1 MEKYLNFINNQWVA
15 ADDGASISVSNPATE
30 EMVGLVSAASAGQ
43 AVHACDVAAAAQR
56 VLDLAGHRR
65 VNTLHVGRGTQH
77 AVDIAPAAAGS
88 DQCLG
93 TRVGGDLGH
102 QAGLIV
108 GPWCK
113 ARLHALRVEHAG
125 LVDHVALLDA

>member
-56 VLDLAGHRR
+56 AWRKLTSIERGNHLHLKPARQPLVRRWRWSLAKASKTPRMRR
-65 VNTLHVGRGTQH
+65 
-77 AVDIAPAAAGS
+77 S
-88 DQCLG
+88 
-93 TRVGGDLGH
+93 TR
-102 QAGLIV
+102 
-108 GPWCK
+108 P
-113 ARLHALRVEHAG
+113 R
-125 LVDHVALLDA
+125 

>member
-56 VLDLAGHRR
+56 TWRKLTSIERGHHLHNLA
-65 VNTLHVGRGTQH
+65 
-77 AVDIAPAAAGS
+77 
-88 DQCLG
+88 
-93 TRVGGDLGH
+93 
-102 QAGLIV
+102 
-108 GPWCK
+108 
-113 ARLHALRVEHAG
+113 HALEARKVAIGQALAQESGKSLEAGNRRFRLGPAGVES
-125 LVDHVALLDA
+125 VADFSKLFKGG